1 MFTEKKIN
9 ADSKEFRAACLRAW
23 LAGIGGALIRR
34 DRESSLLHQLDPRFR
49 ASCCYTYCLLTRGAC
64 PRHVLCLVCRPSAA
78 IPDCLLPAG
87 QGKEES
93 VYAGVCR
100 VSGWISSVQRW
111 NLSLPISPLAVAPSS
126 LCLACSPLQPAT
138 LLDEAVCH
146 IAPLPS
152 LSALLSLSQSISSPF
167 GSPEEAP
174 LFLTPSH
181 SLSSSSFFLSA
192 QLRSPLKF
200 PPCGPECKNG
210 DLGGKT
216 EKDGGAP

>member
-1 MFTEKKIN
+1 MDKF
-9 ADSKEFRAACLRAW
+9 
-23 LAGIGGALIRR
+23 
-34 DRESSLLHQLDPRFR
+34 
-49 ASCCYTYCLLTRGAC
+49 
-64 PRHVLCLVCRPSAA
+64 SA
-78 IPDCLLPAG
+78 
-87 QGKEES
+87 EVE
-93 VYAGVCR
+93 
-100 VSGWISSVQRW
+100 
-111 NLSLPISPLAVAPSS
+111 SLPISPLAVAPSS